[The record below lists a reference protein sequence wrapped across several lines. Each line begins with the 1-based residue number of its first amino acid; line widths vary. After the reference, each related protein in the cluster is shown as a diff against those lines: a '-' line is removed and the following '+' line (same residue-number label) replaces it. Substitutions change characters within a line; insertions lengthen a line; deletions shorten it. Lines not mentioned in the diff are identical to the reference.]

1 MSYREILGRAGRF
14 SAELPT
20 DFVDN
25 SAPLAHLIGQ
35 ERIAAAIRTFPDVP
49 HRPQGVNRLEEP
61 DRGPTGLTLGRRV
74 AANLY
79 PPRRGC

>member
-1 MSYREILGRAGRF
+1 LSCREILAAGAGF
-14 SAELPT
+14 SAELFT

-49 HRPQGVNRLEEP
+49 TRPQGVNRLEEP
-61 DRGPTGLTLGRRV
+61 DTGPTGLTLGRRV